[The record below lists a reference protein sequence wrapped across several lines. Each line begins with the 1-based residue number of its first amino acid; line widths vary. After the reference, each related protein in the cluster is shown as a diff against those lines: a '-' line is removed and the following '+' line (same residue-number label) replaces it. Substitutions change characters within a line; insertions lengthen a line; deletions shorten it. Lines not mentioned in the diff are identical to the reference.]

1 MAMNRIMGTEAQ
13 KMQDYAREQIE
24 RAERR
29 GITFPEDVK
38 EDIFRYADLIGEED
52 RYRIFYMVQKW
63 KFGSYRMKRLEDWN
77 C

>member
-1 MAMNRIMGTEAQ
+1 MVMNRIMGKEAK

-29 GITFPEDVK
+29 GISFPEDVK

-52 RYRIFYMVQKW
+52 KVYSMRPISKKMRFVTV
-63 KFGSYRMKRLEDWN
+63 R
-77 C
+77 

>member
-38 EDIFRYADLIGEED
+38 EEVAREMED
-52 RYRIFYMVQKW
+52 RVKEEE
-63 KFGSYRMKRLEDWN
+63 KNLEDKKN
-77 C
+77 LMKSLGI

>member
-1 MAMNRIMGTEAQ
+1 MVMNRIMGKEAK

-29 GITFPEDVK
+29 GISFPEDVK

-52 RYRIFYMVQKW
+52 KVRSLVRNLARAT
-63 KFGSYRMKRLEDWN
+63 GSVTGRTGE
-77 C
+77 